1 MISGGKMAK
10 IPQVPSYPL
19 GQCFEDVRKIY
30 DQYSHATFSRAEV
43 ANALGYSA
51 SSGPF
56 GSRMASFRVY
66 NLLEEKDGGYKATDL
81 FKALKITQRGT
92 PEFSQYAIQAIKSST
107 LFEDIL
113 SEFRH
118 KIPEMKILAQR
129 LEIQKKFTAE
139 KARFIASV
147 FIESLNF
154 AGVLDSNNNFLEPKK
169 TDPAIASTSLNIS
182 NGRTIDPPSIL
193 DSGSAG
199 NSLQIEIALANNRMA
214 RVVYPRDISKD
225 DAAKIGNVLGAIA
238 G

>member
-1 MISGGKMAK
+1 MAK
-10 IPQVPSYPL
+10 IPQIPSYPL

-81 FKALKITQRGT
+81 FKALKITQKGT
-92 PEFSQYAIQAIKSST
+92 PEFSQYSIQAIKSSA
-107 LFEDIL
+107 LFEEIL

-118 KIPEMKILAQR
+118 KIPEMKILSQR
-129 LEIQKKFTAE
+129 LEIQKKFSAE
-139 KARFIASV
+139 KARDIASV

-169 TDPAIASTSLNIS
+169 TDPANAS
-182 NGRTIDPPSIL
+182 PSISISSRRANDTQGGL
-193 DSGSAG
+193 DSSVTAG
-199 NSLQIEIALANNRMA
+199 NSLQIEIALANNRIA

>member
-1 MISGGKMAK
+1 MAK
-10 IPQVPSYPL
+10 IPQVPSYSL
-19 GQCFEDVRKIY
+19 GQCFDDVRKIY
-30 DQYSHATFSRAEV
+30 NQYSHATFSRAEV

-81 FKALKITQRGT
+81 FKALKITQKGS

-107 LFEDIL
+107 LFEEIL

-129 LEIQKKFTAE
+129 LEIQKKFSVE
-139 KARFIASV
+139 KARDIASV

-169 TDPAIASTSLNIS
+169 TDPANVSPSIS
-182 NGRTIDPPSIL
+182 IPSGRTNDAQGVL
-193 DSGSAG
+193 DSGTTTG